1 MKTKTFFTAIAL
13 TIGLLW
19 SGPLRANDSVSNV
32 ADESEISLQGEET
45 KKSDGT
51 TGFFCIRRT
60 SENREWKIQFV
71 KDEGATN
78 EVTLQYRTDSNRIW
92 RTFSDTIDLNENQ
105 ECYFRVKS
113 PVASLAGY
121 HFKVTGKSHCIFSGN
136 LMSLL
141 DPKMEQDN
149 VPAGAFRNLFQSCK
163 WLQSAE
169 ELQLP
174 ATCLGE
180 GCYEGLFKGCSK
192 LKTAPKLPAT
202 TLADGCY
209 MSMFEDCHALKTA
222 PELPATTLA
231 NSCYESMFEDCYDL
245 TTAPKLPA
253 TELVKDCYRSMFA
266 GCGEL
271 NYVVANFS
279 DWNVEDATA
288 DWLSGVAEEGVF
300 IYQGV
305 SSVVRDASTVP
316 AGWVVNPDYFT
327 ITAEEE
333 NVGVSL
339 SGVESRP
346 DVCVQYSVDR
356 HTWVDYVESGNK
368 MTLAHVG
375 DKLYWRAEDKNPSLQ
390 GLRFSVNGKAEVSGN
405 IIFLLDATGKQT
417 KVPAGAFKSLFQN
430 CQRLTK
436 APALPFTELGDSC
449 YAEMFDNCRNLTM
462 APELPA
468 TELSRACYMSMFRD
482 CAALTKAPVL
492 AAEKLAPLCY
502 SDMFEG
508 CESLTKAPA
517 LPALTLT
524 DSCYFKMFNNC
535 AALTETPVLPATQMA
550 MGCYRDMFDE
560 CRNLSKVYL
569 AATSLTEAEAS
580 GWLGHVSAT
589 GIFYCPEEFQNDTHN
604 ATGAWGK
611 PLGSGWKFNAYKSRV
626 QLNAQGYAT
635 YSTPLAQRI
644 VKGGEVAACR
654 VNGVVVEAESVG
666 TNIPA
671 GEGVLLVGEPNATV
685 ELETL
690 VFAYAPAE
698 TEALIQSDLTPATT
712 VDEPL
717 CTLDASKALYLLKGN
732 SFVPAATR
740 GVQPYEHGSAA
751 LALAEPVHASALR
764 IVMTGSPLLSAKATI
779 SECGYTTLCVPF
791 NASVPEETAV
801 YALRRIDAE
810 GLHFGKVKALVAG
823 EGYVVEG
830 AVGQTY
836 TFTEVYDDV
845 VDQNLL
851 QGVTVETSVSELN
864 FWGRVQEENI
874 YDFPWILA
882 KDGTF
887 KRYTGGKIPAGK
899 AYLNGNLLKNNDMAA
914 GAMRVLLEEVEEE
927 ETSAITSLEIA
938 DAAAEEFYSLEG
950 RRLAQPRRGA
960 FCIERGRKI
969 ILVK

>member
-32 ADESEISLQGEET
+32 ADESEISSNDEET
-45 KKSDGT
+45 EVLNHEKGYFCIKKSANDIMLIQLEKEGDASSVILQY
-51 TGFFCIRRT
+51 CK
-60 SENREWKIQFV
+60 SENGEWKDVTNNRIVLSGNTNFCYLRV
-71 KDEGATN
+71 KDRVSSLEG
-78 EVTLQYRTDSNRIW
+78 Y
-92 RTFSDTIDLNENQ
+92 TFKITCNKIIL
-105 ECYFRVKS
+105 
-113 PVASLAGY
+113 
-121 HFKVTGKSHCIFSGN
+121 SGN

-141 DPKMEQDN
+141 DPDMKQN
-149 VPAGAFRNLFQSCK
+149 SVPAGAFKNLFK
-163 WLQSAE
+163 GVEKLVSAE
-169 ELQLP
+169 NLKLP
-174 ATCLGE
+174 ATQLGE
-180 GCYEGLFKGCSK
+180 NCYEGMFEGCSD
-192 LKTAPKLPAT
+192 LESAPKLPAEK
-202 TLADGCY
+202 LAKGCY
-209 MSMFEDCHALKTA
+209 MNMFKGCT
-222 PELPATTLA
+222 
-231 NSCYESMFEDCYDL
+231 
-245 TTAPKLPA
+245 KLDYLEA
-253 TELVKDCYRSMFA
+253 S
-266 GCGEL
+266 
-271 NYVVANFS
+271 FS
-279 DWNVEDATA
+279 DWNVEDATTG
-288 DWLSGVAEEGVF
+288 WLSGVSEKGVF
-300 IYQGV
+300 FYQGD
-305 SSVVRDASTVP
+305 SSVVRSASTVP

-327 ITAEEE
+327 ITTEEE
-333 NVGVSL
+333 NVGVYL

-346 DVCVQYSVDR
+346 DVSVQYSVDR
-356 HTWVDYVESGNK
+356 YTWVDYKQNNVEK
-368 MTLAHVG
+368 KLAHVG
-375 DKLYWRAEDKNPSLQ
+375 DKLYWRAADKNPSLQ
-390 GLRFSVNGKAEVSGN
+390 GLNFKVIRGKAEVSGN
-405 IIFLLDATGKQT
+405 IMSLLDATCQQKE
-417 KVPAGAFKSLFQN
+417 VPANAFRSLFAN
-430 CQRLTK
+430 CQGLAK
-436 APALPFTELGDSC
+436 APALPATQLGDSC
-449 YAEMFDNCRNLTM
+449 YADMFKNCPNLTE

-468 TELSRACYMSMFRD
+468 TQLSKACYLGMFLE
-482 CAALTKAPVL
+482 CEALK
-492 AAEKLAPLCY
+492 
-502 SDMFEG
+502 
-508 CESLTKAPA
+508 KAPA
-517 LPALTLT
+517 LPATELA
-524 DSCYFKMFNNC
+524 DSCYADMFQGC
-535 AALTETPVLPATQMA
+535 KSLTETPVLPATQMA
-550 MGCYRDMFDE
+550 EGCYQNMFNE

-569 AATSLTEAEAS
+569 AATRLTEAEANS
-580 GWLGHVSAT
+580 WLSYVSAT

-611 PLGSGWKFNAYKSRV
+611 PLGSGWKFNAYKSSV

-644 VKGGEVAACR
+644 VKGGEVATCR
-654 VNGVVVEAESVG
+654 VNGVVVEAEPVG

-685 ELETL
+685 ELETPL
-690 VFAYAPAE
+690 FAYAHSEA
-698 TEALIQSDLTPATT
+698 EALIQSDLTPATT

-717 CTLDASKALYLLKGN
+717 CTLDASKALYLLKDN

-764 IVMTGSPLLSAKATI
+764 IVTAGTPLLSAEATI

-791 NASVPEETAV
+791 NASVPEGTAV

-810 GLHFGKVKALVAG
+810 GLHFGKVTALVAG
-823 EGYVVEG
+823 EGYVVDG

-845 VDQNLL
+845 ADQNLL

-887 KRYTGGKIPAGK
+887 KRYTGGMIPAGK

-927 ETSAITSLEIA
+927 ETSAIASLETA

>member
-1 MKTKTFFTAIAL
+1 
-13 TIGLLW
+13 
-19 SGPLRANDSVSNV
+19 
-32 ADESEISLQGEET
+32 
-45 KKSDGT
+45 
-51 TGFFCIRRT
+51 
-60 SENREWKIQFV
+60 
-71 KDEGATN
+71 
-78 EVTLQYRTDSNRIW
+78 
-92 RTFSDTIDLNENQ
+92 
-105 ECYFRVKS
+105 
-113 PVASLAGY
+113 
-121 HFKVTGKSHCIFSGN
+121 
-136 LMSLL
+136 MSLL
-141 DPKMEQDN
+141 DPDMEQDS
-149 VPAGAFRNLFQSCK
+149 VPAGAFRNLFQSCNR
-163 WLQSAE
+163 LQSAE

-174 ATCLGE
+174 ATRLGE
-180 GCYEGLFKGCSK
+180 GCYE
-192 LKTAPKLPAT
+192 
-202 TLADGCY
+202 
-209 MSMFEDCHALKTA
+209 SMFEDCHALKTA

-253 TELVKDCYRSMFA
+253 TELVKDCYKNMFA

-288 DWLSGVAEEGVF
+288 DWLSGVAEKGVF
-300 IYQGV
+300 FYQGD
-305 SSVVRDASTVP
+305 SSVVRSASTVP
-316 AGWVVNPDYFT
+316 DGWVVNPDYFT
-327 ITAEEE
+327 FTAEEDS
-333 NVGVSL
+333 VGVYL

-346 DVCVQYSVDR
+346 DVSVQYSVDR
-356 HTWVDYVESGNK
+356 YTWVDYVESGNI
-368 MTLAHVG
+368 MTLASVG
-375 DKLYWRAEDKNPSLQ
+375 DKLYWRAADQNPSLQ

-405 IIFLLDATGKQT
+405 IMFLLDATGKQT

-430 CQRLTK
+430 CQLTK

-508 CESLTKAPA
+508 CGSLTKAPA

-524 DSCYFKMFNNC
+524 DSCYFKMFNKC

-550 MGCYRDMFDE
+550 TGCYRDMFDE

-644 VKGGEVAACR
+644 VKGGEVATCR
-654 VNGVVVEAESVG
+654 VNGVVVEAEPVG
-666 TNIPA
+666 TTIPA

-685 ELETL
+685 ELETPL
-690 VFAYAPAE
+690 FAYAQSEA
-698 TEALIQSDLTPATT
+698 EALIQSDLTPATT

-717 CTLDASKALYLLKGN
+717 CTLDASKALYLLKDN

-751 LALAEPVHASALR
+751 LTLAEPVHASALR
-764 IVMTGSPLLSAKATI
+764 IVIAGSPLLSAEATI

-791 NASVPEETAV
+791 NASVPEGTAV

-851 QGVTVETSVSELN
+851 QGVTVDTSVSELN

-887 KRYTGGKIPAGK
+887 KRYTGGMIPAGK

-914 GAMRVLLEEVEEE
+914 GAMRVLLEEVEEDD
-927 ETSAITSLEIA
+927 TTVIAPLEDA
-938 DAAAEEFYSLEG
+938 DVVAPEYYSLDG

-960 FCIERGRKI
+960 FCIVRGRKI

>member
-32 ADESEISLQGEET
+32 ADESEVSLQGEET
-45 KKSDGT
+45 KESDDEKDY
-51 TGFFCIRRT
+51 FCISRT
-60 SENREWKIQFV
+60 SKIGKCQIQFV
-71 KDEGATN
+71 KDEDATN
-78 EVTLQYRTDSNRIW
+78 EVTLQYR
-92 RTFSDTIDLNENQ
+92 IDDGNWKSVSGDIELSEKQ
-105 ECYFRVKS
+105 KYYFRVES
-113 PVASLAGY
+113 RVASLEGY
-121 HFKVTGKSHCIFSGN
+121 HFKITGTSPYIFSGN

-141 DPKMEQDN
+141 DPTMQQDF

-163 WLQSAE
+163 RLQSAE

-174 ATCLGE
+174 DTCLGE
-180 GCYEGLFKGCSK
+180 NCYEGLFKGCAG

-202 TLADGCY
+202 TLAKGCY

-253 TELVKDCYRSMFA
+253 TTLADGCYENMFA

-279 DWNVEDATA
+279 DWNVEDATT
-288 DWLSGVAEEGVF
+288 DWLSGVAEKGVF
-300 IYQGV
+300 IYQGD
-305 SSVVRDASTVP
+305 SSVVRGASTIP

-327 ITAEEE
+327 FTAEEE
-333 NVGVSL
+333 NVGVYL

-346 DVCVQYSVDR
+346 DVSVQYSVDR
-356 HTWVDYVESGNK
+356 YTWVDYKQNNVEK
-368 MTLAHVG
+368 KLAHVG
-375 DKLYWRAEDKNPSLQ
+375 DKLYWRAADKNPSLQ
-390 GLRFSVNGKAEVSGN
+390 GLNFKVIRGKAEVSGN
-405 IIFLLDATGKQT
+405 IMSLLDATCQQKE
-417 KVPAGAFKSLFQN
+417 VPANAFRSLFAD
-430 CQRLTK
+430 CQ
-436 APALPFTELGDSC
+436 G
-449 YAEMFDNCRNLTM
+449 
-462 APELPA
+462 
-468 TELSRACYMSMFRD
+468 
-482 CAALTKAPVL
+482 
-492 AAEKLAPLCY
+492 
-502 SDMFEG
+502 
-508 CESLTKAPA
+508 LTKAPA
-517 LPALTLT
+517 LPATELGNSCYAYMFKNCPNLTEAPELPAT
-524 DSCYFKMFNNC
+524 QLSKACYLGMFQECEALKKAPALPATELADSCYADMFQGC
-535 AALTETPVLPATQMA
+535 KSLTETPVLPATQMA
-550 MGCYRDMFDE
+550 KGCYQNMFYE

-569 AATSLTEAEAS
+569 AATRLTEAEANS
-580 GWLGHVSAT
+580 WLSYVSAT
-589 GIFYCPEEFQNDTHN
+589 GIFYCPEEFQNDTDY

-611 PLGSGWKFNAYKSRV
+611 PLGSGWKFNAYKSSV

-644 VKGGEVAACR
+644 VKGGEVATCR
-654 VNGVVVEAESVG
+654 VNGVVVEAEPVG
-666 TNIPA
+666 TTIPA

-685 ELETL
+685 ELETPL
-690 VFAYAPAE
+690 FAYAQSEA
-698 TEALIQSDLTPATT
+698 EALIQSDLTPATT

-764 IVMTGSPLLSAKATI
+764 IVMAGSPLLSAEATI

-791 NASVPEETAV
+791 NASVPEGTAV

-927 ETSAITSLEIA
+927 ETSAITSLETA

-969 ILVK
+969 VVVK